1 VKYHVLRGVA
11 DVYSQTV
18 MFQMHTIK
26 QYKTTPML
34 CRYVGTSSYEQKI
47 LRTHFVQALLKH
59 LRCLSVLNIY
69 IYIYTYINIYI
80 YIYAYLNIY
89 IYIFI
94 YKHIYIYIYTCDC
107 HLSLLEVLGSLWPEI
122 RKSVGCSQFLFAY
135 IGYLKFDF
143 SLMFSL
149 ASIINVYIHLM

>member
-1 VKYHVLRGVA
+1 MKYHVLRGVA

-80 YIYAYLNIY
+80 YAYLNIY
-89 IYIFI
+89 IYIYSYI
-94 YKHIYIYIYTCDC
+94 NIYIYTYIRVIVTSVCWKF
-107 HLSLLEVLGSLWPEI
+107 LEVYG
-122 RKSVGCSQFLFAY
+122 RKFANP
-135 IGYLKFDF
+135 LDVANFC
-143 SLMFSL
+143 LPTL
-149 ASIINVYIHLM
+149 AT